1 MFVQGQ
7 SHRLEIVPH
16 DDVGVRGKMYEL
28 STDEEDEVTNKMKKY
43 ERKIDELMNEVG
55 TLRNEVRR
63 LLHSGTRGPIVIV
76 NIILNDILV
85 LL

>member
-1 MFVQGQ
+1 MFFQGQ

-16 DDVGVRGKMYEL
+16 DDVGVRGGKMYEL

-63 LLHSGTRGPIVIV
+63 VRLLRWGMRG
-76 NIILNDILV
+76 
-85 LL
+85 

>member
-1 MFVQGQ
+1 MFFQGQ

-16 DDVGVRGKMYEL
+16 DDVGVRGGKMYEL

-63 LLHSGTRGPIVIV
+63 VRLLW
-76 NIILNDILV
+76 
-85 LL
+85 